1 MLLLVQS
8 IYNSFIAI
16 ESVNHND
23 KFFMSNKLYFPEK
36 MYVTRGYSPH
46 YNATPPF
53 LKIPPLYQTWSTP
66 PFIIFA
72 KIGLLPPF

>member
-1 MLLLVQS
+1 
-8 IYNSFIAI
+8 
-16 ESVNHND
+16 
-23 KFFMSNKLYFPEK
+23 MSNKLYFPEK
-36 MYVTRGYSPH
+36 MYVTRGDSPH

-72 KIGLLPPF
+72 KMGLLPPF